1 MRDLSES
8 WGQNG
13 ATVLARVAKENPSGY
28 FSVCAKLLFA
38 APFRAT
44 VTPWPRSPRRKF

>member
-28 FSVCAKLLFA
+28 FSVSVA

-44 VTPWPRSPRRKF
+44 VTPWPGVGQ

>member
-28 FSVCAKLLFA
+28 FSVCAKLLPSDVA
-38 APFRAT
+38 ISIQTHAPALER
-44 VTPWPRSPRRKF
+44 